1 MATLYIMKCN
11 KKRPYKLGMSGSSPL
26 EIDKRRQSIQNS
38 IRKEFGNEYLVNV
51 CYVKEIE
58 NTLMCSLIEWQIQHY
73 LQLKG
78 YQRKWNGFTVK
89 SNGSSEWFYL
99 PKGIKQLKK
108 YIALG
113 FKYWESNPAPMP
125 ENWEI
130 LRNGKIFKK
139 AKTPDFEKLD
149 VFLKTATKE
158 ELRQLDIEG
167 KIGKTFKKPET
178 LH

>member
-26 EIDKRRQSIQNS
+26 EIDKRRRSIQNS

-78 YQRKWNGFTVK
+78 YQRKWNGLTVK

-125 ENWEI
+125 KDWEI
-130 LRNGKIFKK
+130 LKNGKIFKKPKK

-158 ELRQLDIEG
+158 ELRKADIEG
-167 KIGKTFKKPET
+167 RIG
-178 LH
+178 

>member
-1 MATLYIMKCN
+1 MKCN
-11 KKRPYKLGMSGSSPL
+11 KKPYYKVGMTATSA
-26 EIDKRRQSIQNS
+26 EKRRRSIQRS

-51 CYVKEIE
+51 EYVKKIE
-58 NTLMCSLIEWQIQHY
+58 NNLMCSLIEWQIQHY
-73 LQLKG
+73 LMLKG
-78 YQRKWNGFTVK
+78 YQKFWNGLTVK

-99 PKGIKQLKK
+99 PKGLKQLKK

-125 ENWEI
+125 EFWEI
-130 LRNGKIFKK
+130 KRNGKIFKK

-167 KIGKTFKKPET
+167 KIGET
-178 LH
+178 LTH

>member
-1 MATLYIMKCN
+1 MKCN
-11 KKRPYKLGMSGSSPL
+11 KKPRFLKVGVA
-26 EIDKRRQSIQNS
+26 ENVEHRRQSVQRS
-38 IRKEFGNEYLVNV
+38 IRKEFGKDYLVNV

-78 YQRKWNGFTVK
+78 YQRKWNGLTVK

-125 ENWEI
+125 KDWEI
-130 LRNGKIFKK
+130 LKNGKIFKK

-158 ELRQLDIEG
+158 ELRKLDIEG
-167 KIGKTFKKPET
+167 KIGKTPKHSIRPKT
-178 LH
+178 KH

>member
-11 KKRPYKLGMSGSSPL
+11 KKQSYKLGMTATSA
-26 EIDKRRQSIQNS
+26 ENRRQSIQNS
-38 IRKEFGNEYLVNV
+38 IRREFGNEYLVNV

-58 NTLMCSLIEWQIQHY
+58 DPLMCSLIEWQIQYY

-167 KIGKTFKKPET
+167 KIGKTPKHSIRPET
-178 LH
+178 KH